1 MRFGIA
7 GQVLGVVW
15 IGLAG
20 VLVVPSLFAVFAAE
34 PWLPFARTALIALAS
49 GALMLLAFR
58 RSDDAGLNHREAI
71 LTVTLV
77 WFSVCAIG
85 AIPFATHP
93 GLQMGIVDAS
103 FESVSGFTT
112 TGATVLSGLDALPH
126 SVLLWRSITQWIGG
140 MGMVIFGVAI
150 LPLLGVGGMGLYKA
164 EAPGPTK
171 DKMTPRIAETAKLLW
186 VIYLGLSL
194 LAGGLFYLQGM
205 TAFDAVN
212 HAMTGIATGGFST
225 HDLSLGYYDSASIRL
240 VATGAMLVAG
250 TSFAVLHR
258 ALTGELSWSEQPEL
272 RAYVGILCLATAVLT
287 LNLWIQMPEQF
298 PSLLS
303 ALGDAAFQAVSILTG
318 TGYASADFDS
328 WPPISHAVLFVL
340 FFSGGMAGSTS
351 GGVKVLRVMLL
362 WRVAMLQFFKL
373 AHRRGV
379 AVVRLGAHTLD
390 DRILLSSLGFIVM
403 WLALLAVGT
412 LALAAGGA
420 DPLTSLSAAAVSL
433 ANIGPGF
440 GEVGPSRTFATLG
453 SGSKLVLEALMILG
467 RLEIYTVLVV
477 LTPRFWRY

>member
-1 MRFGIA
+1 
-7 GQVLGVVW
+7 
-15 IGLAG
+15 
-20 VLVVPSLFAVFAAE
+20 
-34 PWLPFARTALIALAS
+34 
-49 GALMLLAFR
+49 
-58 RSDDAGLNHREAI
+58 
-71 LTVTLV
+71 
-77 WFSVCAIG
+77 
-85 AIPFATHP
+85 
-93 GLQMGIVDAS
+93 
-103 FESVSGFTT
+103 
-112 TGATVLSGLDALPH
+112 
-126 SVLLWRSITQWIGG
+126 

-298 PSLLS
+298 PSLLA